1 MLELRRLDASAPDF
15 RARLD
20 ALLDRAPETG
30 RDIVQAVDTIIADVR
45 ARGDAALVE
54 LTKRFDRRSVAS
66 AAELEVPR
74 AARQQ
79 AWDALAPQLRDALE
93 QAATRIRAYAEHQKL
108 QDFEFTDGLG
118 NRLGQQI
125 TALERVGIYVP
136 GGKAAYPSSVL
147 MNAIPA
153 QVAGVDE
160 IVMVV
165 PAPGGEL
172 SPVVL
177 AAAHLAGVD
186 RVFSVGGAQAIAAL
200 AYGTQTVPAVD
211 KIVGPGNA
219 YVAAAKRAVFGKV
232 GIDSIAGPSEIVVI
246 SDGAS
251 DPRWIAM
258 DLFSQ
263 AEHGEDSEAILVSPD
278 AAFLDRVAAAMDERV
293 RGLPRAG
300 IVETSIRERGAL
312 IRVRDLDEACAV
324 ANHIAPEHLE
334 LAIDDAR
341 AWLPKIRHAGAIFIG
356 RHTPEAF
363 GDYCAGPNHVL
374 PTSRAARFA
383 NPLGVYEF
391 QKRSSL
397 IECTPDGARP
407 LAAIAGRI
415 ADAEGL
421 QAHAQSARDR
431 G

>member
-1 MLELRRLDASAPDF
+1 MQIRRLDSRAADF
-15 RARLD
+15 DAQID
-20 ALLDRAPETG
+20 ALLDRAPEASADVV
-30 RDIVQAVDTIIADVR
+30 RAVDAIIADVR
-45 ARGDAALVE
+45 VRGDLALVE
-54 LTKRFDRRSVAS
+54 LTNRFDRRQVPT
-66 AAELEVPR
+66 AAELELPR
-74 AARQQ
+74 SARQQ
-79 AWDALAPQLRDALE
+79 AWDACDPGLRDALE

-108 QDFEFTDGLG
+108 QDFEFTDRLG
-118 NRLGQQI
+118 NRLGQQV
-125 TALERVGIYVP
+125 TPLDRAGLYVP

-153 QVAGVDE
+153 RVAGVAE
-160 IVMVV
+160 IIMVV

-172 SPVVL
+172 NPVVL

-186 RVFSVGGAQAIAAL
+186 RVFTVGGAQAVAAL
-200 AYGTQTVPAVD
+200 AYGTQTIPAVD

-263 AEHGEDSEAILVSPD
+263 AEHGEDSESILISTD
-278 AAFLDRVAAAMDERV
+278 AAFLDRVAAAMDERL
-293 RGLPRAG
+293 RTLPRAG

-312 IRVRDLDEACAV
+312 ILVRDLDEACAV
-324 ANHIAPEHLE
+324 SNRIAPEHLE
-334 LAIDDAR
+334 LAVDDPR
-341 AWLPKIRHAGAIFIG
+341 ALLPKIRHAGAIFIG

-374 PTSRAARFA
+374 PTSRAARFS

-397 IECTPDGARP
+397 IECTPEGARP

-431 G
+431 S

>member
-1 MLELRRLDASAPDF
+1 MMQIRRLDTREADF
-15 RARLD
+15 DAQLD
-20 ALLDRAPETG
+20 ALLDRAPEAG
-30 RDIVQAVDTIIADVR
+30 AEVVRAVDAILADVR

-54 LTKRFDRRSVAS
+54 LTNRFDRRALSS
-66 AAELEVPR
+66 AAELQVPR
-74 AARQQ
+74 AARQR
-79 AWDALAPQLRDALE
+79 AWDALDAKLRDALE
-93 QAATRIRAYAEHQKL
+93 QAATRIRAYAAYQKL
-108 QDFEFTDGLG
+108 QGFEFTDGLG
-118 NRLGQQI
+118 NRLGQQV
-125 TALERVGIYVP
+125 TPLDRVGIYVP

-153 QVAGVDE
+153 RVAGVEE

-172 SPVVL
+172 NPVVL

-186 RVFSVGGAQAIAAL
+186 RVFTVGGAQAVAAL
-200 AYGTQTVPAVD
+200 AYGTQTIPAVD

-219 YVAAAKRAVFGKV
+219 YVTAAKRAVFGKV
-232 GIDSIAGPSEIVVI
+232 GIDAIAGPSEIVVI

-263 AEHGEDSEAILVSPD
+263 AEHGEDSEAILISTD
-278 AAFLDRVAAAMDERV
+278 AGFLDRVATAMDERL
-293 RGLPRAG
+293 RALPRAG
-300 IVETSIRERGAL
+300 IVEVSIRERGAL
-312 IRVRDLDEACAV
+312 ILARDLDEACAV
-324 ANHIAPEHLE
+324 SNRIAPEHLE
-334 LAIDDAR
+334 LAVDDPR
-341 AWLPKIRHAGAIFIG
+341 ALLPKIRHAGAIFLG

-374 PTSRAARFA
+374 PTSRAARFS

-391 QKRSSL
+391 QKRTSL
-397 IECTPDGARP
+397 IECTPEGARP
-407 LAAIAGRI
+407 LAAIAGCI

-421 QAHAQSARDR
+421 EAHAQSARDR
-431 G
+431 A